1 MALPQFES
9 LMKAMDS
16 CSRKMCSVHTFFFQC
31 ILLTQYFDIISDL
44 QRSCNSCTKNSW
56 VLCLDLLVVFCYMSF
71 SLFPSSLPIHVCV
84 HAFFFWKHLS
94 KLQVSGPFTTKY
106 FLKTLLNP
114 LKLICG
120 LIEAHESW
128 LKKPSLKLSI

>member
-1 MALPQFES
+1 MALPPFKS

-16 CSRKMCSVHTFFFQC
+16 PEKCVQC

-44 QRSCNSCTKNSW
+44 QRSCKSCTKNPE
-56 VLCLDLLVVFCYMSF
+56 VLCLDWLVVSCYMSF
-71 SLFPSSLPIHVCV
+71 SLLASSLPIHVCV
-84 HAFFFWKHLS
+84 HAFLFWNHLI
-94 KLQVSGPFTTKY
+94 KLQVSCSFTTKY